1 MPYFSKPLIA
11 ILGLFMSLSLLSL
24 AVVVVFPFFQTS
36 FPILQNTVAF
46 TATGFAS
53 KTGEAGDYLIVM
65 SININ
70 RLVGSKTYMLD
81 YRKISVYAP
90 SGESIPFNNASSDVY
105 WDVEFLPPVGKST
118 GFTLKVYWNRQDP
131 PDGYWIVVLSIL
143 DPDTNKEVQ
152 TLTVKLLV

>member
-46 TATGFAS
+46 TATGTAS
-53 KTGEAGDYLIVM
+53 KTGVAGDYLIVM

-81 YRKISVYAP
+81 YRKISIYTPNGDLVPYA
-90 SGESIPFNNASSDVY
+90 NKSSDIY
-105 WDVEFLPPVGKST
+105 WDLEFLPPVGKST
-118 GFTLKVYWNRQDP
+118 GFTIKVHWTRQDP

-152 TLTVKLLV
+152 TLTIKLLV